1 MSAGFT
7 NWLYYRF
14 GARVY
19 EKVLG
24 TWTLG
29 GWWRW
34 QRSALRDLPT
44 DQPILELGCGTG
56 RLLAQRLEAGP
67 AVGLD
72 ISLPMLRQAKRRI
85 NGTPLGAP
93 VLIADAGKLPFD
105 DGTFGAVISTGV
117 LTAMP
122 EIRPALAEARRVL
135 RPGGKMAFVEMM
147 PPARPTIRGRLAM
160 AALLAVRDRFH
171 DLPGLLGELGL
182 RASDREIGR
191 AGTVHL
197 VTAVVD

>member
-1 MSAGFT
+1 
-7 NWLYYRF
+7 
-14 GARVY
+14 VY

-44 DQPILELGCGTG
+44 DRPILELGCGTG
-56 RLLAQRLEAGP
+56 RLLAQRLEVGP

-72 ISLPMLRQAKRRI
+72 ISLPMLRQAKRRF
-85 NGTPLGAP
+85 NGTAEGAP
-93 VLIADAGKLPFD
+93 ILIADAGKLPFD

-122 EIRPALAEARRVL
+122 EIRPALAEAKRVL
-135 RPGGKMAFVEMM
+135 QPGGKMAFVEMM
-147 PPARPTIRGRLAM
+147 PPARPTVRGRLTM
-160 AALLAVRDRFH
+160 AALRAARDRFH
-171 DLPGLLGELGL
+171 DLPALLAELGL
-182 RASDREIGR
+182 QACDREIGR

-197 VTAVVD
+197 VTATVD